1 MNKFMNEHL
10 KKINSEDENFKNIK
24 NKLNKQ
30 KKAKV
35 KLINVA
41 AIFLIVVLL
50 GTTSPK
56 IYAKFQQNMKYKEYT
71 RRNYVSGKG
80 EIASAYSE
88 NIDMDYVYQNDIGV
102 KVDSIVLTDDS
113 FKANINMKL
122 PEAMRVDKLPENDK
136 DGINISYQFGYAVYD
151 ENNNILDCMT
161 RIDEESYIGGYQ
173 DYLMCLCKE
182 LGIKFNK
189 YNLHDKI
196 LAKSGGYTRV
206 ERDNDKVINQINLS
220 SLKGFPNS
228 QKIYIRIF
236 NIGYSVSKYGEPEI
250 FSKHNDLEWIFE
262 IETPDKFLKRE
273 TLKLVLLDEIPKLKV
288 ENFTLS
294 ETGMV
299 LQAEKKDVVET
310 MGAGKDMD
318 NWEKVSNA
326 LLNITDDE
334 GNIYYPVEG
343 GTTGGKKGFYG
354 RFEID
359 KDLFDDST
367 FYLNMKIGEEEYT
380 SEIAV
385 EE

>member
-1 MNKFMNEHL
+1 MNKFMKEHL
-10 KKINSEDENFKNIK
+10 KNLNSEDENLKIIK
-24 NKLNKQ
+24 SKLNEQ
-30 KKAKV
+30 KKIKV
-35 KLINVA
+35 KLINIA
-41 AIFLIVVLL
+41 AIFLVVILL
-50 GTTSPK
+50 GTLSPQ

-71 RRNYVSGKG
+71 RRDYVSGKG

-88 NIDMDYVYQNDIGV
+88 NIDMDYVYQNNIGV
-102 KVDSIVLTDDS
+102 KVDSIVLTNDS

-122 PEAMRVDKLPENDK
+122 PEEMRVDKLPENDK
-136 DGINISYQFGYAVYD
+136 DDVNIHYQFSYAIYD
-151 ENNNILDCMT
+151 ENDNILDCML
-161 RIDEESYIGGYQ
+161 RIDETYFTGGYQ

-196 LAKSGGYTRV
+196 LAKSGGYTQV
-206 ERDNDKVINQINLS
+206 DRDDDKVIAQIDLS

-228 QKIYIRIF
+228 KKIYIRIF
-236 NIGYSVSKYGEPEI
+236 NIGYSISKYDEDAE
-250 FSKHNDLEWIFE
+250 FSKHNDFEWIFE
-262 IETPDKFLKRE
+262 IETPEKFLKRE
-273 TLKLVLLDEIPKLKV
+273 TLKLVLLDEIPKLNV
-288 ENFTLS
+288 EIFTLS

-299 LQAEKKDVVET
+299 LQAEKKEVVET

-318 NWEKVSNA
+318 NWLDVSHA
-326 LLNITDDE
+326 LLNITDED

-380 SEIAV
+380 SEIAIDD
-385 EE
+385 